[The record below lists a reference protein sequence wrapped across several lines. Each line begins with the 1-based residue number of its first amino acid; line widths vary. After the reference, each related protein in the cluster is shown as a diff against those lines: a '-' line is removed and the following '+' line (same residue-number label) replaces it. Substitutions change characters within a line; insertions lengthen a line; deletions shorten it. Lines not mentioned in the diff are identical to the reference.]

1 MAFRPKSDWLPRVA
15 AVAIFTLAVSVCVA
29 PIKTAMAAPFVVG
42 TMGGQAG
49 GIVANLVSNAQG
61 PLDISVLQS
70 NTLDAAFFNQIDAF
84 VFGNGQGPLTIT
96 LGMPARTNL
105 LGFVTNGGHAYMGLD
120 LIGDGNQ
127 IASDFGFNMVDRQ
140 VLSQTGMI
148 TNPAHPITTGPF
160 QPASLFPM
168 SVFGHFDNT
177 LPAGGSIIGTAPHGN
192 ALAFL
197 GANALQAGSG
207 KVYIYSDEV
216 PLFGGAGDTATAH
229 NNALFQNALVDM
241 GAMLRVPEPGTLALF
256 GLGLAGLAFARRR
269 KAA

>member
-1 MAFRPKSDWLPRVA
+1 
-15 AVAIFTLAVSVCVA
+15 
-29 PIKTAMAAPFVVG
+29 
-42 TMGGQAG
+42 MGEPAG

-70 NTLDAAFFNQIDAF
+70 NTLDAAFFNQINAF
-84 VFGNGQGPLTIT
+84 VFANGQGSLTIT
-96 LGMPARTNL
+96 LGISARTNL
-105 LGFVTNGGHAYMGLD
+105 FDFVTNGGHAYMGLD
-120 LIGDGNQ
+120 LIGDGAQ
-127 IASDFGFNMVDRQ
+127 IANDFGFNMVDRLG
-140 VLSQTGMI
+140 LSQTGTI

-168 SVFGHFDNT
+168 SFFGHFDDT

-197 GANALQAGSG
+197 GADALQAGSG

-216 PLFGGAGDTATAH
+216 PLFGGTGDTATAH